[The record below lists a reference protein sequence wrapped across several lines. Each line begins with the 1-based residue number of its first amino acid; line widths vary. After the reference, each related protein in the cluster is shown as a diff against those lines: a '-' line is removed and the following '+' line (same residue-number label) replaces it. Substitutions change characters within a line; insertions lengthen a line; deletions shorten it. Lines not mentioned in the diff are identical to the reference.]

1 MTVPIWLYGDKLA
14 IAKSLFLQGF
24 IYYGE
29 VNKEIS
35 YDNFFEETEPGGVF
49 FDLASVNGYF
59 VGDVLEDFTLQVIF
73 PSGEMFTKKIPYYS
87 WDDDKDL
94 PIDENGKILNL
105 DPLVEETIALI
116 KTTLYEW
123 HHQGQLSLSI

>member
-1 MTVPIWLYGDKLA
+1 MTIPIWLYGDKLA

-24 IYYGE
+24 IYYSE
-29 VNKEIS
+29 VNEEIP
-35 YDNFFEETEPGGVF
+35 YFFEETEPGGDF

-59 VGDVLEDFTLQVIF
+59 VGDIFENFEINVVF
-73 PSGEMFTKKIPYYS
+73 PSGEIFNREIPYS

-116 KTTLYEW
+116 KTTLWEW
-123 HHQGQLSLSI
+123 HHQGQLSLFTA